1 VSGLLRLYP
10 RRWRD
15 RYGEEFEALLADRP
29 PTPRHRLDIVRGA
42 FDAHL
47 HPQLVDPD
55 RVGDRWW
62 LVPLAGLG
70 LFVIGVLLMVAA
82 PERYDAYGSYRES
95 SLALVPFLG
104 SVVLLLAGIAR
115 FAMLL
120 PPEPGA
126 LRVIASIGVSA
137 GVLWA
142 IAPWTGILGAT
153 FFGATA
159 LVAVGAWRTDVIPG
173 RLAAALVVALSG
185 PTVLFLATM
194 VLPWYW
200 LRQAGVSAFVLFGM
214 VVLVWPLV
222 ALCLRSASRAAWH
235 RAGAT
240 LPAA

>member
-1 VSGLLRLYP
+1 
-10 RRWRD
+10 
-15 RYGEEFEALLADRP
+15 
-29 PTPRHRLDIVRGA
+29 
-42 FDAHL
+42 
-47 HPQLVDPD
+47 
-55 RVGDRWW
+55 
-62 LVPLAGLG
+62 
-70 LFVIGVLLMVAA
+70 
-82 PERYDAYGSYRES
+82 
-95 SLALVPFLG
+95 LALVPFFG
-104 SVVLLLAGIAR
+104 SVVLLLAGLAR
-115 FAMLL
+115 FAILL

-159 LVAVGAWRTDVIPG
+159 LVAVGAWRTEVIPG

-185 PTVLFLATM
+185 PTILFLATM

-200 LRQAGVSAFVLFGM
+200 MRQAGVSAFVLFGM

-222 ALCLRSASRAAWH
+222 ALCLRSANRTAGH